1 MDARDTLALAIR
13 YHQAGDLVRAE
24 QSYLEVLRAEP
35 THAHA
40 LYLMGALCQSMGR
53 FEEAISYLKESV
65 RLRPD
70 DAPTWNLLGVTLA
83 KRLRHGEAEACFQ
96 RVLQLNPRDAE
107 ARGNLMRV
115 RMVQGH
121 ETMTEVLVRPDSTA
135 PSDSYEACYQRG
147 LDLRQQGRFM
157 EAEVSYRQAL
167 QHRPDSAD
175 ALNNL
180 AILLS
185 FQARL
190 EEAAACCRRAIEVN
204 PTHFLAY
211 NTLATVL
218 LKLDKLDE
226 AEAIY
231 RKALQLDPDSPMAH
245 NNLGVILHRLKQPAR
260 AENVLRE
267 AVRLDPSFPDAHSN
281 LGDALMALGRASEAQ
296 VYYERALQLKPDY
309 VDAHSNWLV
318 CRQYLTGVTA
328 AALAEA
334 HAQWDRQHAAPFRF
348 AWSSFANTRDPER
361 RLRLGFVSFDFKR
374 HPVGYFLVRALE
386 GLLPL
391 ECDTV
396 CYSLDSCRDN
406 LTDRIAAASGIWR
419 QVGGLTDQEL
429 ADQIRADRIDL
440 LFDLAGHTARNRLL
454 LFARKPA
461 PIQITW
467 MGYVGTTGLSAI
479 DYLIADRFQIA
490 PGTES
495 RYRERIIRLPDGYIC
510 YDPPRYAPQVSPLPA
525 LERAVVTFG
534 SFNNPAKIMP
544 EVVAVWA
551 EILGRLPQA
560 RLLLKYGGLH
570 EERHR
575 RRILELFLSQG
586 IEAGRVDFE
595 GWSKHQE
602 LLAAYHRIDIG
613 LDTFPYSGG
622 LTTCE
627 ALWMGVPV
635 ITYPGETFAGRH
647 SLSHLSNAGLTET
660 VAPNLY
666 RYVKVAVELTQDLH
680 RLADM
685 RAGLRERMARSP
697 ICDGDRFARNLL
709 EALRGPWRDWC
720 AKAPAG

>member
-1 MDARDTLALAIR
+1 
-13 YHQAGDLVRAE
+13 
-24 QSYLEVLRAEP
+24 
-35 THAHA
+35 
-40 LYLMGALCQSMGR
+40 MGR
-53 FEEAISYLKESV
+53 PEEAISYLKESV

-83 KRLRHGEAEACFQ
+83 KRQRHGEAEACFQ

-121 ETMTEVLVRPDSTA
+121 ETMSEVLLRPDSAA

-157 EAEVSYRQAL
+157 EAEASYRRAL

-190 EEAAACCRRAIEVN
+190 EEAAACCRRAIEAD
-204 PTHFLAY
+204 PSHFLAH
-211 NTLATVL
+211 NTLAAVL
-218 LKLDKLDE
+218 NKQDKLDE
-226 AEAIY
+226 AEAMN
-231 RKALQLDPDSPMAH
+231 RKALQLMPESPMVH
-245 NNLGVILHRLKQPAR
+245 NNLGIVLHRLKQPAR
-260 AENVLRE
+260 AEIVLRE

-281 LGDALMALGRASEAQ
+281 LGDALMAQGRAFEAQ

-328 AALAEA
+328 EALAET
-334 HAQWDRQHAAPFRF
+334 HAQWDSQHAAPFRF
-348 AWSSFANTRDPER
+348 AWSSFANTRDPEH

-374 HPVGYFLVRALE
+374 HPVGYFFVRALE
-386 GLLPL
+386 GLRPL
-391 ECDTV
+391 DCDSV
-396 CYSLDSCRDN
+396 CYSLDPSRDD
-406 LTDRIAAASGIWR
+406 LTDRITAASSVWR

-429 ADQIRADRIDL
+429 ADQVRADRIDL
-440 LFDLAGHTARNRLL
+440 LFDLAGHTAKNRLL

-461 PIQITW
+461 PIQLTW
-467 MGYVGTTGLSAI
+467 MGYIGTTGLSAI

-495 RYRERIIRLPDGYIC
+495 QYCERIIRLPDGYIC
-510 YDPPRYAPQVSPLPA
+510 YDPPRYAPRVSPLPA
-525 LERAVVTFG
+525 LERGAVTFG

-551 EILGRLPQA
+551 EILRKLPRA

-570 EERHR
+570 EESHR
-575 RRILELFLSQG
+575 RRFLELFLSHG
-586 IEAGRVDFE
+586 VDGGRVDFE
-595 GWSKHQE
+595 GWSPHPE
-602 LLAAYHRIDIG
+602 LLAAYGRIDIG

-635 ITYPGETFAGRH
+635 ITFPGETFAGRH
-647 SLSHLSNAGLTET
+647 SLSHLSGVGLAET
-660 VAPNLY
+660 VASDLS
-666 RYVKVAVELTQDLH
+666 RYVEVAVELAQDLH
-680 RLADM
+680 RLTDM
-685 RAGLRERMARSP
+685 RASLRERMARSP
-697 ICDGDRFARNLL
+697 ICDGDRLARNLL
-709 EALRGPWRDWC
+709 EALRGPWREWC